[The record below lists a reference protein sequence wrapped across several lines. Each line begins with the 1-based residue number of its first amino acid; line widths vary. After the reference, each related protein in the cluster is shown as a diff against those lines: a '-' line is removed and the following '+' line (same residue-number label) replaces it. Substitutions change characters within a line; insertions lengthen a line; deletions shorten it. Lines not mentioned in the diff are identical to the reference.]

1 MEIHIWEELQNRSK
15 LFFKNGYNI
24 IFIQGGCAFTE
35 YSYSQFFNGCPFNN
49 PETINK
55 ISELNPKIIIY
66 GARLPVYVNGTCMN
80 TGKFIEKDCGGYYLN
95 KNAPG
100 LSPEESLPVVIDDI
114 KMSISKL
121 SQLSEYLVILYPI
134 PNHAVSTNEVVL
146 RNNLF
151 NESLSYPESIWQDR
165 VKFSK
170 EFMTI

>member
-1 MEIHIWEELQNRSK
+1 MELDY
-15 LFFKNGYNI
+15 L
-24 IFIQGGCAFTE
+24 
-35 YSYSQFFNGCPFNN
+35 
-49 PETINK
+49 
-55 ISELNPKIIIY
+55 
-66 GARLPVYVNGTCMN
+66 VVNGTCMN
-80 TGKFIEKDCGGYYLN
+80 TGKFIEKDCRYYLN

-114 KMSISKL
+114 KKSISKL

-170 EFMTI
+170 EIYDNIDLDNIIRVYSDELFCNTFIESVAKFGNNIFTMMGIICRQLVQMFIQILYF

>member
-1 MEIHIWEELQNRSK
+1 
-15 LFFKNGYNI
+15 
-24 IFIQGGCAFTE
+24 
-35 YSYSQFFNGCPFNN
+35 
-49 PETINK
+49 
-55 ISELNPKIIIY
+55 
-66 GARLPVYVNGTCMN
+66 MN

-170 EFMTI
+170 EIYDNIDLDNIIRVYSDELFCNTFIDNECVAKFGNNIFYNDGNHLSTTGANVYTDFVFLNINNKTDLVFKK